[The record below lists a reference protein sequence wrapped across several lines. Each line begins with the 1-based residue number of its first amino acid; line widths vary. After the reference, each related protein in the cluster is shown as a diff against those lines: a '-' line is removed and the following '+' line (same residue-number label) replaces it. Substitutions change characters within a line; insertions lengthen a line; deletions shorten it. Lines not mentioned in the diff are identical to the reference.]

1 MFSCGPSFA
10 EAELRGR
17 VAHLRRRR
25 GVAGGA
31 GAEEVHGAAPRQPAP
46 HQVPRPPVAGA
57 RVVVRRRRRRV
68 GGRAERR
75 LPVRRGGLVRRPLP
89 RRVRLRQRRRAAAA
103 RGGGVQ

>member
-46 HQVPRPPVAGA
+46 HQVLAHLSPARASSSAAAG
-57 RVVVRRRRRRV
+57 
-68 GGRAERR
+68 GGSATRAERR